1 MERTNHTSVNNIRI
15 VKQKLHGPNEKD
27 HSRNIM
33 NTNNVNETNWRI
45 INHTS
50 NKMNIWYWVFNMPS
64 KNLIMAFG
72 SRKDFVLCTN
82 VQTSIIWFLRMCFFV
97 NGLIMLNKHI
107 TISIMTIRDSKQF
120 SKVNRNKSSAFQ
132 LIIILI
138 RLLFS
143 IFFLLSQVCF

>member
-1 MERTNHTSVNNIRI
+1 MIFESTPSSINPQTNSLLTNLFYIHFTSFIVFFCKMERTNHTSVNYIRI

-64 KNLIMAFG
+64 KKLNYGVWFKERLCFMYKCANINYMI
-72 SRKDFVLCTN
+72 SSYVLFCEW
-82 VQTSIIWFLRMCFFV
+82 SYY
-97 NGLIMLNKHI
+97 
-107 TISIMTIRDSKQF
+107 
-120 SKVNRNKSSAFQ
+120 A
-132 LIIILI
+132 
-138 RLLFS
+138 
-143 IFFLLSQVCF
+143 